1 VITISTVTP
10 VYSGEKYLEE
20 LINVIAEIKLKWQA
34 DSAPFSLNQSIFVM
48 DDPRDNSMAVLEAM
62 KEKYSW
68 IKIVTLSRNFG
79 QHSATV
85 AGILHTSSDWVITL
99 DEDLQHNPK
108 DIEKMLQ
115 KAVENSSDI
124 VYAHPITAVH
134 QSVIRDYGSRMLQ
147 KAVENSSDIV
157 YAHPITAVHQS
168 VIRDYGSRCYKYM
181 ISNLSEN
188 SNIRFFNSFRLIRGS
203 IARAAG
209 SVSGFET
216 YFDIA
221 LSWFTTRINSY
232 AVEIKDQ
239 RCISGAQ
246 SGYNIKRLFAHA
258 GKMIISTH
266 LKSLRIG
273 AYIGVGAV
281 FVSMLMFAYLCVNI
295 LFFDPTLLEDIRGWA
310 SLFTA
315 ILFFGGLLSFLLSIV
330 LEYISV
336 VLMDTLGKPAYF
348 EINRNGDQEI
358 LEYFRSKSKL

>member
-108 DIEKMLQ
+108 DIEK
-115 KAVENSSDI
+115 
-124 VYAHPITAVH
+124 
-134 QSVIRDYGSRMLQ
+134 MLQ